1 MRLKHV
7 CILWGWGQTT
17 SCGTLRLS
25 QDEGTCI
32 GLDAK
37 WLRNI
42 SSLPISDWLYVISKY
57 RLLAF
62 GTRLAFLHVFE
73 YARHISSLLGCQKY
87 ACVPA

>member
-42 SSLPISDWLYVISKY
+42 SSLPIGK
-57 RLLAF
+57 
-62 GTRLAFLHVFE
+62 
-73 YARHISSLLGCQKY
+73 
-87 ACVPA
+87 